1 MKKRILTLITMTLA
15 LMLVVVG
22 CGKKQVVI
30 KDREGNEFKVPEK
43 VERIISTAP
52 SNTEILV
59 ELGLADKLV
68 AVDKYSSD
76 IEGLP
81 KDIKLIDFANPDA
94 EAIVSLEP
102 DMIIASGHNKSG
114 NSEDPFKVVKDSGIS
129 VAYIPSSD
137 SIQGIYDDI
146 MFIANITNTKEKG
159 QKIVDDMKNQIS
171 EIAKI
176 GKTIKNKKKVY
187 FEIGPAP
194 NLYSFGN
201 QTFLN
206 EMIELV
212 GGENIFKDQKSWIAS
227 SEESVIEKNPDV
239 ILTNVNYVPDAV
251 KDIKDREGWKNINA
265 VKNEQVFLIDTNAS
279 SRPSQNI
286 VKALNQMAEFIN
298 PDAYAKQK

>member
-1 MKKRILTLITMTLA
+1 MKKRILTLVTTI
-15 LMLVVVG
+15 LVVMLAVAG
-22 CGKKQVVI
+22 CGQKETVV
-30 KDREGNEFKVPEK
+30 KDREGNDFTVPK
-43 VERIISTAP
+43 KLERIISTAP
-52 SNTEILV
+52 SNTEVLV

-68 AVDKYSSD
+68 AVDKYSAD
-76 IEGLP
+76 IPGLP

-102 DMIIASGHNKSG
+102 DMIIASGHNKTG
-114 NSEDPFKVVKDSGIS
+114 NSEDPFKVAKESGIS

-146 MFIANITNTKEKG
+146 MFIADITGTKEKG
-159 QKIVDDMKNQIS
+159 QEIVDNMKSQVN

-176 GKTIKNKKKVY
+176 GKTIKDKKKVY

-201 QTFLN
+201 GTFLN

-212 GGENIFKDQKSWIAS
+212 GGENIFADQKAWIS
-227 SEESVIEKNPDV
+227 PSEESVIEKNPDV
-239 ILTNVNYVPDAV
+239 ILTNVNYVQDAV
-251 KDIKDREGWKNINA
+251 KDIKGREGWKNVNA
-265 VKNEQVFLIDTNAS
+265 VKNGQVYLIDTNAS
-279 SRPSQNI
+279 SRPSQNV
-286 VKALNQMAEFIN
+286 VKALKQMAEYIN

>member
-1 MKKRILTLITMTLA
+1 MKKKTLLFITTLILVIMTT
-15 LMLVVVG
+15 VG
-22 CGKKQVVI
+22 CSTKQAII
-30 KDREGNEFKVPEK
+30 KDREGTDFKIPK
-43 VERIISTAP
+43 KMERIISTAP

-68 AVDKYSSD
+68 AVDKYSAD

-81 KDIKLIDFANPDA
+81 KDIKLIDFANPDP

-114 NSEDPFKVVKDSGIS
+114 NSEDPFKAVKESGIS
-129 VAYIPSSD
+129 VAYIPSSE

-146 MFIANITNTKEKG
+146 MFIANITDTKEKG
-159 QKIVDDMKNQIS
+159 QKIIDNMKSKIS

-176 GKTIKNKKKVY
+176 GNGIKNKKKVY

-201 QTFLN
+201 ETFLN
-206 EMIELV
+206 EMIDLV
-212 GGENIFKDQKSWIAS
+212 GGENIFKNQKSWIS
-227 SEESVIEKNPDV
+227 PSEESVIEKNPDV

-251 KDIKDREGWKNINA
+251 KDIKEREAWKNISA
-265 VKNEQVFLIDTNAS
+265 IKNEQVFLVDTNAS

-286 VKALNQMAEFIN
+286 LKALKQMAEFIN
-298 PDAYAKQK
+298 PDEYAKQK